1 MKIVKYYKNKIMLIA
16 GRFARRMWR
25 RMCVWLMCVWLSF
38 CLQMPLQH

>member
-1 MKIVKYYKNKIMLIA
+1 MKIIKYYKNKIMLIA

-25 RMCVWLMCVWLSF
+25 RMCVWLSI